1 MIHKNRQNASHF
13 LDMTFHPILQR
24 QNSYLYR
31 ASKCTNFKKKDGF
44 SIKFYGEMD
53 EDSIIILMKKCEKI

>member
-1 MIHKNRQNASHF
+1 MIHKKRQNASHF
-13 LDMTFHPILQR
+13 LDMTLHPILQR

-31 ASKCTNFKKKDGF
+31 ASKYTKILKNGF

-53 EDSIIILMKKCEKI
+53 EDSTTI